1 MLITLSKDLFSSIV
15 SVANPQPVKWD
26 YTYTLSAV
34 AELGIEMNV
43 STQYMFKTEFN
54 ASIPKQEKQRLIEFI
69 SKHQKHINRDEI
81 TQYMTNANC
90 FSVSI
95 GMVDKIINDEREFFF
110 RCGYTGNLIPLGDI
124 EGYEHAKYLENIDF
138 DPKGVRLWR
147 LKSTGTGVVNDY
159 TTEQVIVLLTSKGR
173 PTTRNEWRTKIDG
186 LYEIVDSAS

>member
-1 MLITLSKDLFSSIV
+1 MLITLSKNLFSSIV

-43 STQYMFKTEFN
+43 STEYMFKTEFN
-54 ASIPKQEKQRLIEFI
+54 ASIPKQEKQRLIELI
-69 SKHQKHINRDEI
+69 SKHQKHINRDDI
-81 TQYMTNANC
+81 AKYINSTNC
-90 FSVSI
+90 FRISI

-138 DPKGVRLWR
+138 DPKGMRFWR
-147 LKSTGTGVVNDY
+147 LKSIETGVTNDY
-159 TTEQVIVLLTSKGR
+159 TTEQVIALLCSKGK
-173 PTTRNEWRTKIDG
+173 PATRSAWRQLIEG
-186 LYEIVDSAS
+186 IYEIVD